1 MMRRWC
7 VASLLACVTA
17 MCATAQDAAPLPPE
31 RKVALRT
38 TAGYYLTAENGGG
51 SSVQTDRMELGP
63 WETFTMVPVGP
74 GVFAFRSENGSYLC
88 DLSAT
93 QRSVRGARTSLA
105 ASRKQID
112 ASTQFKVMLLNAEGP
127 VVAIVTTAGKYL
139 TAESNGGVKARASR
153 AISTDRTE
161 IGAWEQFQLV
171 DVK

>member
-74 GVFAFRSENGSYLC
+74 GVFAFRSENGSYLLRLER
-88 DLSAT
+88 DAA
-93 QRSVRGARTSLA
+93 QRPGRTDIA
-105 ASRKQID
+105 CRIPQ
-112 ASTQFKVMLLNAEGP
+112 
-127 VVAIVTTAGKYL
+127 
-139 TAESNGGVKARASR
+139 
-153 AISTDRTE
+153 TDRCFDAVQ
-161 IGAWEQFQLV
+161 GNAAQCRRPGGRHCDHGRQVSDSREQWRREGQGVTRHLNR
-171 DVK
+171 